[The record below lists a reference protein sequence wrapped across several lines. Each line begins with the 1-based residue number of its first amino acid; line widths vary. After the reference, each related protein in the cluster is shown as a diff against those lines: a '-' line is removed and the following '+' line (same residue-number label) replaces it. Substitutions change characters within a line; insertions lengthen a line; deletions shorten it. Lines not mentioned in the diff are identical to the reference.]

1 MDKSRSQ
8 NKNRRS
14 VKGLCIA
21 LTVIFVAMLVITAFV
36 FLVSPKK
43 EMSESENRVLAKA
56 PTLSFA
62 SIKDGSFMNDFETWL
77 SDQFPGR
84 DRLIAFKTKTDILTG
99 KKEENGVY
107 IGKKGFLFEK
117 QTEYDEAQVK
127 KLTDSINKFAKKNK
141 SIKTS
146 VLISPNSSCVLSS
159 YMPRGIRQE
168 DQSQQLET
176 IGKKLKNVSWVD
188 CVKTFSS
195 VEDKKT
201 LFYRTDHH
209 WTTDAAYLAYG
220 DLIKTWK
227 FKTKGKDC
235 EFFTVSNSFKGTLAS
250 SSGVNTSS
258 DEIKI
263 CVPKKSSLATVVDFE
278 SSSKK
283 SSTVFQSEKLNQKNQ
298 YEVFLGGNY
307 DKVVISTNVD
317 TDKQLLVFKDSYAN
331 CMIPMLTQYFSK
343 IVMIDPRYFSG
354 KLSDVLKEYDFTHAA
369 FIYNLN
375 TFLGDT
381 SLYEL
386 DF

>member
-1 MDKSRSQ
+1 MEKSKSQ
-8 NKNRRS
+8 NRIRRS
-14 VKGLCIA
+14 VRGLCIT
-21 LTVIFVAMLVITAFV
+21 LTVFFIAMLVVTALV
-36 FLVSPKK
+36 FIISPKK

-56 PTLSFA
+56 PTLSWT
-62 SIKDGSFMNDFETWL
+62 SIKDGSFMTDFESWL

-84 DRLIAFKTKTDILTG
+84 DKLIAFKTKTDILTG

-117 QTEYDEAQVK
+117 QTAFDEKQVK
-127 KLTDSINKFAKKNK
+127 KLTDSINKFAKNNK
-141 SIKTS
+141 KIKTS
-146 VLISPNSSCVLSS
+146 VLISPNSSYVLSS
-159 YMPRGIRQE
+159 LMPKGIKQD
-168 DQSQQLET
+168 DQSSQLEQ
-176 IGKKLKNVSWVD
+176 IKSKLKNVSWVD
-188 CVKTFSS
+188 CIESFSS
-195 VEDKKT
+195 VEDKTT

-220 DLIKTWK
+220 DLLKSWK
-227 FKTKGKDC
+227 FKTKGKEC
-235 EFFTVSNSFKGTLAS
+235 EFFSVSNSFKGTLAS

-278 SSSKK
+278 SSGEKA
-283 SSTVFQSEKLNQKNQ
+283 STLFQSEKLNQKNQ

-317 TDKQLLVFKDSYAN
+317 TGRQLLVFKDSYAN
-331 CMIPMLTQYFSK
+331 CMMPMLTQYFSK

-354 KLSDVLKEYDFTHAA
+354 KLSDVLKEYDITHAA